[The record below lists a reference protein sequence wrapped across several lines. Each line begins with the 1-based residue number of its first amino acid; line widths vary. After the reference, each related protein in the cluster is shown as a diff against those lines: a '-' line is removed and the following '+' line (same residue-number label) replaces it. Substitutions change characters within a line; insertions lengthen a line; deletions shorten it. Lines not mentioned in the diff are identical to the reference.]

1 MVNQK
6 HTSKV
11 ETWDYVAE
19 TYLEEITDSEEEIA
33 DTLISIIQCLC
44 NQSENISAIE
54 LGSGSGH
61 LSTLF
66 AKQGIDV
73 TLLDFSP
80 KSLDFAKKM
89 FSKHSVQGNYICQD
103 LFDLHIDKK
112 YDIVWN
118 CGVLEHFND
127 GELDE
132 IIRNLK
138 TIQTRYFI
146 FIVPNAISIPYL
158 LYRHQMDST
167 DSWIWGREFLRTDYI
182 NRFKQEG
189 FKYVDCFYVG
199 TKFTEYIMNVA
210 LKKDFLY
217 KENITNNIID
227 KNSNALI
234 GFIFKT
240 GEEEAMK
247 LDFMQKNIGVTE
259 LKTSVFELQN
269 RLNYASDVINTL
281 HAENDQKDQKNQI
294 LKDKLENI
302 ENENSD
308 LKERCILL
316 HAENEKYQA
325 EIEELQKALKEFK
338 KKEEERIKQ
347 NEIPPKKSF
356 KYFFTHSLFSQRSN

>member
-1 MVNQK
+1 MINQK

-132 IIRNLK
+132 IKKQYKPSIL
-138 TIQTRYFI
+138 YSLFLMLSLFPI
-146 FIVPNAISIPYL
+146 FYIAIKWIALIPGFGEENFYGQIISIDLNKKVLNMSIAFMLALSL
-158 LYRHQMDST
+158 LSI
-167 DSWIWGREFLRTDYI
+167 S
-182 NRFKQEG
+182 
-189 FKYVDCFYVG
+189 
-199 TKFTEYIMNVA
+199 
-210 LKKDFLY
+210 
-217 KENITNNIID
+217 
-227 KNSNALI
+227 
-234 GFIFKT
+234 
-240 GEEEAMK
+240 
-247 LDFMQKNIGVTE
+247 
-259 LKTSVFELQN
+259 
-269 RLNYASDVINTL
+269 
-281 HAENDQKDQKNQI
+281 
-294 LKDKLENI
+294 
-302 ENENSD
+302 
-308 LKERCILL
+308 
-316 HAENEKYQA
+316 
-325 EIEELQKALKEFK
+325 
-338 KKEEERIKQ
+338 
-347 NEIPPKKSF
+347 
-356 KYFFTHSLFSQRSN
+356 